1 MSKWGAARRAVDS
14 YFDAWADIYD
24 AVYSYVQDDI
34 PFYVEAALE
43 AGGPVLELGCGTAR
57 VAMPIAQAGID
68 VVGLDSSSA
77 MLDAARRKTQRIASD
92 SGVLTLVQGDM
103 RDFSLDS
110 KFALIIIPF
119 RGYLSLT
126 TVEDQTR
133 ALMNIKRH
141 LAQDARLVFDVFV
154 PDLNMLVQE
163 SDVLYHFRDVTD
175 PDTGAQYVIWHQ
187 SSHDNHNQ
195 IVNARIIVEELDSTC
210 TMVRRLYR
218 DFQLRY
224 VHRWEMRHLLEL
236 CGFEVL
242 DLFGDFDRSPFSEA
256 STEMVWVAIGE

>member
-1 MSKWGAARRAVDS
+1 MDS
-14 YFDAWADIYD
+14 NFDAWADIYD
-24 AVYSYVQDDI
+24 VVYSYVRDDI
-34 PFYVEAALE
+34 PFYVEAARE
-43 AGGPVLELGCGTAR
+43 SGGPVLELGCGTAR
-57 VAMPIAQAGID
+57 VSIPVAQAGID

-77 MLDAARRKTQRIASD
+77 MLDAARRKAQRIAPD
-92 SGVLTLVQGDM
+92 SGILTLVRGDM

-110 KFALIIIPF
+110 KFALVIIPF
-119 RGYLSLT
+119 RGYLSLL
-126 TVEDQTR
+126 TVEDQTL

-141 LAQDARLVFDVFV
+141 LAPGGRLVFDVFV

-163 SDVLYHFRDVTD
+163 GDIPYHLRDVTD
-175 PDTGAQYVIWHQ
+175 PDTGAQYVLWHQ
-187 SSHDNHNQ
+187 SSYDNHNQ
-195 IVNARIIVEELDSTC
+195 IVNVRIIIEELDVTG

-224 VHRWEMRHLLEL
+224 VHRWEMRHLLEV

-256 STEMVWVAIGE
+256 STEMVWVTSMGG